1 MIAANEV
8 GDGRAFETE
17 DNSLLV
23 LWEGGQRELPCA
35 PKSTLARALVALIAE
50 RYREAGAKAR
60 TKPADIRA
68 L

>member
-1 MIAANEV
+1 
-8 GDGRAFETE
+8 
-17 DNSLLV
+17 V